1 MRMLRIP
8 RFFSG
13 NGFLAT
19 HGKITKNGVISF
31 VTRYMNLLITHS
43 VISRKRFAAL
53 IGSVIRLEGFSV
65 RLKSVVMFMYAV

>member
-1 MRMLRIP
+1 MLTMP
-8 RFFSG
+8 RVFSG

-53 IGSVIRLEGFSV
+53 IDSVIRFEGFSV

>member
-1 MRMLRIP
+1 MLTMP
-8 RFFSG
+8 RVFSG
-13 NGFLAT
+13 NEFLAT
-19 HGKITKNGVISF
+19 HDKITKNGVISF

>member
-19 HGKITKNGVISF
+19 HDKITKNGVISF
-31 VTRYMNLLITHS
+31 VTRYMNLLITPS
-43 VISRKRFAAL
+43 VISRKRFAAF
-53 IGSVIRLEGFSV
+53 IDRVIRLEGFSV
-65 RLKSVVMFMYAV
+65 RVKSVVMFMNAV